1 MPKSTGSHTVG
12 CTAKPQTRFGC
23 RCTMYN
29 VRYTLYT
36 VQCTVYIG
44 ETRNYVYQ
52 AQWWTL
58 VAISSFALDRIF
70 FFPFPTL
77 AYPWTEPILPFRY
90 LGLYLYSDVFLCL
103 FVCVFFNVYLYLCFN
118 VFLYLCFNLYLY
130 LCFNVYLYL
139 CFNVYL

>member
-23 RCTMYN
+23 RCTMYI
-29 VRYTLYT
+29 VQYTLYS
-36 VQCTVYIG
+36 VQRGNEKLCLSSPV
-44 ETRNYVYQ
+44 
-52 AQWWTL
+52 QWWTL
-58 VAISSFALDRIF
+58 VVISSFVLDRIF
-70 FFPFPTL
+70 FFPFPAV

-103 FVCVFFNVYLYLCFN
+103 FVCVFFNVYLYFSFN
-118 VFLYLCFNLYLY
+118 EFLYLCFNLYLY
-130 LCFNVYLYL
+130 LCCDVYLYL